1 MKKRGLLILLLLTAI
16 LPGCMPPAVQI
27 SSAGRKEPEF
37 QQVNFHQLMRC
48 YMNKVVVSAEPD
60 IEGIYSVSIKIEKKS
75 KPLFSFQEQER
86 VVERKENF
94 AKVAILRDH
103 GSNRE
108 FMEISLDKE
117 NKISYSV
124 RGEFAAMNDAN
135 IMIYKHFEPKGKS
148 ITYTFSFDKDK
159 DLLEGVRTEVNG
171 RAEFTYTLTYL
182 KLDPRQEK
190 SDNSS
195 AFNSGK

>member
-1 MKKRGLLILLLLTAI
+1 
-16 LPGCMPPAVQI
+16 
-27 SSAGRKEPEF
+27 
-37 QQVNFHQLMRC
+37 
-48 YMNKVVVSAEPD
+48 
-60 IEGIYSVSIKIEKKS
+60 
-75 KPLFSFQEQER
+75 
-86 VVERKENF
+86 
-94 AKVAILRDH
+94 
-103 GSNRE
+103 
-108 FMEISLDKE
+108 
-117 NKISYSV
+117 
-124 RGEFAAMNDAN
+124 MNDAN